1 MVHGACVRV
10 TTSRRSTVMAPSAA
24 VSAMLRGLLLLAT
37 LPLAAAKGAGA
48 WLDPKHY
55 KGRASF
61 AGMRFIA
68 EDPPHVLNVV
78 GTDDGVEW
86 WHLKGACGGR
96 DMTDITIDF
105 APKGGPGS
113 VKGKWGRN
121 LPVTSGGPV
130 PPNDPDGHPIVA
142 AHTIKFPD
150 GNSWYLL
157 ETPLPA
163 PAQPVRASRRYDDH
177 VGAFTDPKHSKAAG
191 ASYAG
196 YRFISES
203 PPHVL
208 STVGSDDGETWWF
221 VSGSCADPR
230 MSVITL
236 DFTPKGN
243 TLLVGEW
250 VAGGNTA
257 KPGVIRW
264 PDGNAWTHVET
275 PGARVGAVSGL
286 GAKRWLDQH
295 PPGLADFVGLA
306 VLVLLL
312 ALCCMICRRLCGKR
326 VTSTPPSAV
335 DDL

>member
-1 MVHGACVRV
+1 M
-10 TTSRRSTVMAPSAA
+10 
-24 VSAMLRGLLLLAT
+24 
-37 LPLAAAKGAGA
+37 
-48 WLDPKHY
+48 
-55 KGRASF
+55 
-61 AGMRFIA
+61 
-68 EDPPHVLNVV
+68 
-78 GTDDGVEW
+78 
-86 WHLKGACGGR
+86 
-96 DMTDITIDF
+96 
-105 APKGGPGS
+105 
-113 VKGKWGRN
+113 
-121 LPVTSGGPV
+121 
-130 PPNDPDGHPIVA
+130 
-142 AHTIKFPD
+142 
-150 GNSWYLL
+150 L
-157 ETPLPA
+157 ETPLA

-196 YRFISES
+196 YRFISAS

-257 KPGVIRW
+257 TAGSDPM
-264 PDGNAWTHVET
+264 
-275 PGARVGAVSGL
+275 ARRATRGRTSRRRARASAPSAL

-312 ALCCMICRRLCGKR
+312 VLC
-326 VTSTPPSAV
+326 A
-335 DDL
+335 

>member
-1 MVHGACVRV
+1 M
-10 TTSRRSTVMAPSAA
+10 
-24 VSAMLRGLLLLAT
+24 
-37 LPLAAAKGAGA
+37 
-48 WLDPKHY
+48 
-55 KGRASF
+55 
-61 AGMRFIA
+61 
-68 EDPPHVLNVV
+68 
-78 GTDDGVEW
+78 
-86 WHLKGACGGR
+86 
-96 DMTDITIDF
+96 
-105 APKGGPGS
+105 
-113 VKGKWGRN
+113 
-121 LPVTSGGPV
+121 
-130 PPNDPDGHPIVA
+130 
-142 AHTIKFPD
+142 
-150 GNSWYLL
+150 
-157 ETPLPA
+157 
-163 PAQPVRASRRYDDH
+163 RASRRYDDH

-196 YRFISES
+196 YRFIAES

-208 STVGSDDGETWWF
+208 NTVGSDDGETWWF

-243 TLLVGEW
+243 TVLVGEW

-275 PGARVGAVSGL
+275 PGARVGALAGGL

-312 ALCCMICRRLCGKR
+312 VLCCMICRRLCGKR